1 MRIRSSPL
9 ILGTLGALLV
19 ASTAMAQTDSTRRRS
34 TERIPISKGEP
45 PRVDTLTVFRTDTVT
60 RTITKRIH
68 DTVRVRRVDTVR
80 TAYGVLAP
88 PIRMREIG
96 GFYAGLAFGAAIP
109 SGDEFTNFQ
118 STGWNVTV
126 PVGWDPIGSPAGARL
141 NLAYSQFGK
150 RGVFDQTFATPEIFQ
165 TDFDLKLRFPV
176 ESPLVRRFQVYGL
189 GGVTYN
195 AFRAL
200 AQFDRVSGVVA
211 VGDSIGRS
219 IAINFGFPQI
229 VDNDWHSAWGWNAGG
244 GLQMGFHRAN
254 VFVESRYVHF
264 SHNSFSVA
272 QVPIIIGA
280 SWF

>member
-1 MRIRSSPL
+1 MRIRTSPL
-9 ILGTLGALLV
+9 IVGALLV
-19 ASTAMAQTDSTRRRS
+19 AGTAMAQTDSTRRRS
-34 TERIPISKGEP
+34 TERIPISKET

-60 RTITKRIH
+60 RTITQRIH

-80 TAYGVLAP
+80 TAPGVVAA
-88 PIRMREIG
+88 PIRLRQIG
-96 GFYAGLAFGAAIP
+96 GFYAGVAFGAAIP

-126 PVGWDPIGSPAGARL
+126 PVGWDPLGSPAGARL
-141 NLAYSQFGK
+141 NLAYSQFAK

-165 TDFDLKLRFPV
+165 TDFDLKLRYPI
-176 ESPLVRRFQVYGL
+176 ESPWMQRFQVYGL
-189 GGVTYN
+189 GGVTFN

-200 AQFDRVSGVVA
+200 AQFDRTTGIVT
-211 VGDSIGRS
+211 VGDSVGRS
-219 IAINFGFPQI
+219 IAINFGFPQV
-229 VDNDWHSAWGWNAGG
+229 VDNDWHTAWGWNAGG
-244 GLQMGFHRAN
+244 GIQMGWKRAN

-264 SHNSFSVA
+264 NHNSFSVA

>member
-1 MRIRSSPL
+1 MRIRTSPL
-9 ILGTLGALLV
+9 IVGALLL
-19 ASTAMAQTDSTRRRS
+19 AGTAMAQTDSTRRRS
-34 TERIPISKGEP
+34 TERIPISKET

-60 RTITKRIH
+60 RTVTQRIH

-88 PIRMREIG
+88 PIRIREIG

-165 TDFDLKLRFPV
+165 TDFDLKIRFPI

-244 GLQMGFHRAN
+244 GLQMGWHRAN